1 MKQLK
6 SHVINSPFKNQVVR
20 ILLEGGANIDAST
33 NLGITPLQV
42 LCPTTLVED
51 KGTYSG
57 PLRRPPEEVAP
68 HL

>member
-6 SHVINSPFKNQVVR
+6 SHVINSPFENQVVR

-51 KGTYSG
+51 KGTYSES
-57 PLRRPPEEVAP
+57 LRRPPEEVAP
-68 HL
+68 RL

>member
-6 SHVINSPFKNQVVR
+6 SQVINSPFENQVVR
-20 ILLEGGANIDAST
+20 ILLEGGANVDAST

-42 LCPTTLVED
+42 LCPTALVKG
-51 KGTYSG
+51 KGTYSEY
-57 PLRRPPEEVAP
+57 LRRPLEEVAP